1 MEHYSIIDIYIEE
14 TKENGII
21 LEDIIY
27 KSNLAEKLPSNYFEI
42 KKNTSENRVLHFK
55 HENINWNKENPLYKF
70 WTFLINQLKKENYL
84 LIKEEESFD
93 DCEIKGEY
101 ADTNPYIED
110 GIFFGI
116 EINELDFLRKD

>member
-1 MEHYSIIDIYIEE
+1 MGYKSEVNIYIEE

-116 EINELDFLRKD
+116 EINGLDFLRKD

>member
-1 MEHYSIIDIYIEE
+1 MGYRSEVNIYIKE
-14 TKENGII
+14 TEENGLVLEEII
-21 LEDIIY
+21 K
-27 KSNLAEKLPSNYFEI
+27 KSNLAEKLDDRYFVI
-42 KKNTSENRVLHFK
+42 GKNSSGNRVLHFK

-116 EINELDFLRKD
+116 EINGLDFLRKD

>member
-1 MEHYSIIDIYIEE
+1 MEHYSIINIYIEE

-27 KSNLAEKLPSNYFEI
+27 KSNLAEKLPPNYFEI
-42 KKNTSENRVLHFK
+42 KKNTSKNRVLHFK
-55 HENINWNKENPLYKF
+55 HENINWNKENKLCKF
-70 WTFLINQLKKENYL
+70 WLLLIKQLNENNYL
-84 LIKEEESFD
+84 FIKEEESFD
-93 DCEIKGEY
+93 DCEVKGKY

-116 EINELDFLRKD
+116 EVDGLNFL